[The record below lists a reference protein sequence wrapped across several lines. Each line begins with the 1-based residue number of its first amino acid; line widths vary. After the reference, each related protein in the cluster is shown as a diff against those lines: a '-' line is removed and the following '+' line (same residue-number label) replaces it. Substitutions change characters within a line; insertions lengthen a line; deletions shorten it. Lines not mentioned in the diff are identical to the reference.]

1 MSLFYVQLAYKPVSV
16 RFMLLLKNIKP
27 VSIIY
32 LDTVSLQCSYDLP
45 PGIGRAALIAG
56 IHGLSTHKVYGS

>member
-1 MSLFYVQLAYKPVSV
+1 MQLACKPVSV
-16 RFMLLLKNIKP
+16 RFSLLQKKLKP

-32 LDTVSLQCSYDLP
+32 LDPVSLRDSYDLP

-56 IHGLSTHKVYGS
+56 IHDLSTHKAYGS